1 MRVFFIFGLLTSNQG
16 SENAGKFLAVDT
28 DGSIKYEDAPEAA
41 QLEARVET
49 LEGQMNDLI
58 LDSTSTVNYID
69 LDQTVIIDNTYINAS
84 GEPSYSAE
92 WKYYKVPVENALTV
106 TYKCYQG
113 GQQALPMVAFYNS
126 TTISSGT
133 YISGDNNGGTIRNDY
148 ITNTVDVPEGT
159 KCIVFNTKFAV
170 GGTPEGTGLVG
181 VRGVIP
187 EMQDEI
193 NNIISELEQLAG
205 KSVKEGLRIAV
216 TGDSISTSTVSRAP
230 EIEITE
236 EDIGVQLGGWLT
248 TYDFQRH
255 GDPYTIAGV
264 TYTSADIGK
273 YITFVPTAADVGKTV
288 GNESIYNGVG
298 TKVWWEWFQDLG
310 VDTINGTY
318 SSGSMDSHEA
328 SVERLKTAHGWHD
341 QQIRRLGK
349 RIPGTMQ
356 RQAPDII
363 LMYRGCNDM
372 THSPY
377 AKLTANYFSGLNW
390 TYPDTDVIASG
401 YGFKEA
407 CSVWVKK
414 LRKVYPRA
422 QIVFCTQNG
431 WKRINYSHFP
441 VNNGDY
447 TQPQF
452 NAAIREIADFFGC
465 ETVDFDKDGITYE
478 NMYPTYISDSSVI
491 PTHPNNLGHATM
503 GVKAIKD
510 LDAKLDL
517 FNFTPLMLN
526 GLVDHHI
533 IANLTNATISNT
545 SMVYTGESF
554 TATLTPEGAYA
565 IGSAT
570 ITMGGVDIT
579 STAWNSSTNTIS
591 IASVNGDVIITNTVV
606 IPEQVNLTK
615 TFTNVTCDVEG
626 DKLAKNQAASIK
638 LTADNGYYLG
648 TVAVTMGGVDI
659 TDSCYSFRAN
669 NAFVNIANVTDD
681 VTITASGIYF
691 NSAYKAVQ
699 YISGVANQSVNTG
712 LQPADIGRNV
722 TKFEI
727 ATRSSSTGYGVWAD
741 IFCNDDGNN
750 FSSGASSQTGLVPVA
765 GTTYNVELSDVN
777 QQTSYL
783 KIYAGDDDNLTTVL
797 GQASRASLASTTY
810 FGLLGFA
817 YGASAAYSCLNHKFY
832 YSRMYD
838 TSNQLSHYY
847 IPVRM
852 LTTDEKGLYDL
863 IGNKFLPFT
872 AYDAPYATHDVTQT
886 LTNVTSS
893 YTSNKVLEG
902 TSFDVVLTA
911 DAGYMIDSVTVTMGV
926 TDVTAES
933 YTYYANGATIHLDSV
948 TDDVTIIASA
958 TLVSADYVILKELQG
973 QERSVIST
981 GLNANSS
988 GLKTAIVRFYSI
1000 SPLHN
1005 KGFGCYG
1012 KIFCNEYMDP
1022 VSDRIEFCVGN
1033 PANSGMSTEVE
1044 AEQDK
1049 GYIAKMN
1056 NIHQGLSTLE
1066 MFAGTD
1072 LTMTTRLGD
1081 QASRDSSSTTVA
1093 FGLLGFIGA
1102 GAEAD
1107 YSCNNQTFQ
1116 EAWMYDSSDTLVR
1129 HYVPAQ
1135 RVSDSAYG
1143 VYDLVNNTFTGFTN
1157 LAA

>member
-1 MRVFFIFGLLTSNQG
+1 MLEFLSSNQG
-16 SENAGKFLAVDT
+16 SENAGKVLGVDST
-28 DGSIKYEDAPEAA
+28 GDIDSFILEDLNIAA
-41 QLEARVET
+41 KS
-49 LEGQMNDLI
+49 DLDALT

-69 LDQTVIIDNTYINAS
+69 LETTTIVNNSYITAS
-84 GEPSYSAE
+84 GEPSGGTDL

-113 GQQALPMVAFYNS
+113 GQAALPMVAFYNS

-133 YISGDNNGGTIRNDY
+133 YISGDNKGGEL
-148 ITNTVDVPEGT
+148 TNTYIENTVNVPEGT
-159 KCIVFNTKFAV
+159 KCIVFNTKYAE

-187 EMQDEI
+187 EMQAEI
-193 NNIISELEQLAG
+193 ENILVELEQLAG

-216 TGDSISTSTVSRAP
+216 TGDSISTSTTSRAP

-236 EDIGVQLGGWLT
+236 EDVGVQLGAWLT
-248 TYDFQRH
+248 TYDFERH
-255 GDPYTIAGV
+255 GNPYTIAGV
-264 TYTSADIGK
+264 QYTTADIGR
-273 YITFVPTAADVGKTV
+273 YITFVPTAEDIGKTV
-288 GNESIYNGVG
+288 GNESIYNGAG
-298 TKVWWEWFQDLG
+298 TKVWWEWFQNLG

-390 TYPDTDVIASG
+390 TYPSTDVISNG

-478 NMYPTYISDSSVI
+478 NMYPTYISDSSTI

-517 FNFTPLMLN
+517 FNFTPLKLN

-545 SMVYTGESF
+545 TSVYTGESF

-579 STAWNSSTNTIS
+579 STAWNSATNTIS
-591 IASVNGDVIITNTVV
+591 IASVTGDVIITNTVV
-606 IPEQVNLTK
+606 IPEQVDFT
-615 TFTNVTCDVEG
+615 TSFTNVTCDVVG
-626 DKLAKNQAASIK
+626 NKLAKNQAASIK

-648 TVAVTMGGVDI
+648 SVTVTMGGTDI

-681 VTITASGIYF
+681 VEIIASGTYF
-691 NSAYKAVQ
+691 NSAYKAVN
-699 YISGVANQSVNTG
+699 YISGTSGKSINTG
-712 LQPADIGRNV
+712 LPPTEIGRNV

-727 ATRSSSTGYGVWAD
+727 ATRASSTGYGVWAD
-741 IFCNDDGNN
+741 IFCNDDGTN
-750 FSSGASSQTGLVPVA
+750 FSSGASSNTGLVPVA
-765 GTTYNVELSDVN
+765 GTTYNVELSDVD

-783 KIYAGDDDNLTTVL
+783 KIYAGDDDNLITVL
-797 GQASRASLASTTY
+797 GQTSRSALSSTMY

-817 YGASAAYSCLNHKFY
+817 GETAGAAYSCTNHKFY
-832 YSRMYD
+832 YSHMYN

-847 IPVRM
+847 IPVRT
-852 LTTDEKGLYDL
+852 LSTDEKGLYDL
-863 IGNKFLPFT
+863 IDNEFIPFT
-872 AYDAPYATHDVTQT
+872 DFNAPYIKHNVTQT

-893 YTSNKVLEG
+893 YTSSKVRED

-926 TDVTAES
+926 TDVTTES

-948 TDDVTIIASA
+948 TDDITIVASA

-988 GLKTAIVRFYSI
+988 DLKTAVVRFYSI

-1012 KIFCNEYMDP
+1012 KIFCNEYMDN
-1022 VSDRIEFCVGN
+1022 VSDRIEFFTGG
-1033 PANSGMSTEVE
+1033 AASFSTDVEVE
-1044 AEQDK
+1044 QNK
-1049 GYIAKMN
+1049 GYIAKID
-1056 NIHQGLSTLE
+1056 NINQDTSTLD

-1072 LTMTTRLGD
+1072 LTMTTRLGNHVSRNSS
-1081 QASRDSSSTTVA
+1081 ASTVE
-1093 FGLLGFIGA
+1093 FGLLGFFDA

-1129 HYVPAQ
+1129 HYVPVQ